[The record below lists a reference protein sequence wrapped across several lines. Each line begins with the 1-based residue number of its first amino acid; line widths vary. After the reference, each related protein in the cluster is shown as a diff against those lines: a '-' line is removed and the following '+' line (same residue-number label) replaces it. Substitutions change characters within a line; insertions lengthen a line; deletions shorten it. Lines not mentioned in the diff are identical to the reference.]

1 MTKLLTL
8 KGQERNQ
15 YAEDITKIA
24 MKKKK
29 FLICFFRCFSPFCLV
44 NFKMIEQNTET
55 DHCWLVSTFCSL
67 FTEVVS

>member
-29 FLICFFRCFSPFCLV
+29 VSYLFFPLLFSL
-44 NFKMIEQNTET
+44 
-55 DHCWLVSTFCSL
+55 L
-67 FTEVVS
+67 FGKF